1 MRFVVIIVGTAGA
14 LLCGCT
20 AGNQTLL
27 ASGGE
32 RDFTAMGRVS
42 ESYGEA
48 EPDRVET
55 IEIEGQPTT
64 FKIWFHKSE
73 TKMMVQTGSLAGV
86 ATTAF
91 IRGLTAGLVN
101 GSPARKAFRE
111 AGAVGLAAAKGAD
124 CAISHGGPITRDAY
138 EWGYECR
145 PRR

>member
-1 MRFVVIIVGTAGA
+1 MRFAVIVVGTAGA
-14 LLCGCT
+14 LLSGCT
-20 AGNQTLL
+20 SGNQTLL

-42 ESYGEA
+42 ASYGDA

-55 IEIEGQPTT
+55 IEVEGQPTT
-64 FKIWFHKSE
+64 FKIWFRKSE
-73 TKMMVQTGSLAGV
+73 AKMMVQTGSLAGV

-101 GSPARKAFRE
+101 GSPSRKAFRE
-111 AGAVGLAAAKGAD
+111 AGAIGLAAAKGPD